1 MTKPASLQTDD
12 SKQSFRSF
20 RRLTRRLW
28 NSTSTMI
35 GATLLLFIILAA
47 VFAPYIT
54 SYDPVLISTADRL
67 QPPSSEHIF
76 GTDDFGRDILTRV
89 LYGGR
94 LSLMVGLTSVAIGSL
109 SGILLGVV
117 AGYYGSWVDVII
129 MRFIDV
135 ILSFPS
141 ILAALVIVAI
151 LGRGLSNVVI
161 AVGISQIPFMTRVV
175 RASTLSTKEMDFV
188 LAARA
193 IGSNDF
199 RIMLWHI
206 LPNII
211 APIIVTITNSIAGAI
226 IFAAALSFLG
236 LGVQP
241 PTPEWGVMLSEG
253 RAYLRAATWITT
265 FPGLAIVVTVMA
277 INLLGDGLR
286 DVLDPRLKM
295 E

>member
-1 MTKPASLQTDD
+1 MTKPVSLQTDD
-12 SKQSFRSF
+12 SSQNFRSL
-20 RRLTRRLW
+20 RRLARRLW

-47 VFAPYIT
+47 VFAPII
-54 SYDPVLISTADRL
+54 SPYDPILISTADRL

-117 AGYYGSWVDVII
+117 AGYYGGWVDVII

-175 RASTLSTKEMDFV
+175 RASTLSTKETDFV